1 MTKELDY
8 LVTEIVQ
15 KTTVPEL
22 NQVISALKF
31 QLEQKRKEEIQ
42 TAKQAFIKAYKE
54 FRRLDPWEEC
64 WVGFGDEDGEYWEE
78 RDLFSMMD
86 EEFLRGE

>member
-1 MTKELDY
+1 MTKELDC
-8 LVTEIVQ
+8 LITEIVQ
-15 KTTVPEL
+15 KTTIPEL

-31 QLEQKRKEEIQ
+31 QLEQKQKEEIQ

-64 WVGFGDEDGEYWEE
+64 YVDIYDDFGDFLVQE
-78 RDLFSMMD
+78 DLFDRMD

>member
-1 MTKELDY
+1 MTKELDC
-8 LVTEIVQ
+8 LITEIVQ
-15 KTTVPEL
+15 KTTIPEL
-22 NQVISALKF
+22 LQIISALNF
-31 QLEQKRKEEIQ
+31 QLQQKQEEEIQ
-42 TAKQAFIKAYKE
+42 KTKQAFINAYKE
-54 FRRLDPWEEC
+54 YRKLVPYEEC